1 MAPSR
6 RASRSRDGTWGA
18 PAPEWDTTS
27 SARGES
33 QRAPS
38 REPRAGGAGSASGG
52 GGGVACA
59 AAWGAVEAEGARAP
73 PPERVVVPISA
84 QRTVCV
90 PWHRSASV
98 HRFPRQ

>member
-1 MAPSR
+1 MAVLRRSACSLTISYTAAYISHNPSPQR
-6 RASRSRDGTWGA
+6 PAARASLVARVGA
-18 PAPEWDTTS
+18 SPAE
-27 SARGES
+27 
-33 QRAPS
+33 
-38 REPRAGGAGSASGG
+38 
-52 GGGVACA
+52 
-59 AAWGAVEAEGARAP
+59 GAVEAEGARAP